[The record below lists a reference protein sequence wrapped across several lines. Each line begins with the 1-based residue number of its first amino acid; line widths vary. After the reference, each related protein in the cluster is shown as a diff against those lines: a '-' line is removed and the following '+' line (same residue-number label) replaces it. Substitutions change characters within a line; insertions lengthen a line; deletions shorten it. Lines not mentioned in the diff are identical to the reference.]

1 MRLKL
6 LIPRTFKLSFLSYL
20 KCMRWCILDSV
31 DKIIWIL
38 PFLSVLD
45 VISTLYVESLG
56 YSSVLYEAGFFARYF
71 VGAGLTYVY
80 IVIYLSSVS
89 IVAYVLW
96 YIKNKKLNSSVFFDK
111 VIFLILVGVACYIYV
126 RLTVAF
132 VGNFLLPYFVSGR
145 ASWFSINLLVY
156 LSTAFTLFFYLWRDV
171 IDWVRG
177 NDGEKE

>member
-1 MRLKL
+1 MKLRL
-6 LIPRTFKLSFLSYL
+6 LIPRTFKLSFPSYL
-20 KCMRWCILDSV
+20 KCMKWCILDRV

-56 YSSVLYEAGFFARYF
+56 YSLALYEAGFFAGYF

-96 YIKNKKLNSSVFFDK
+96 YIKNKKLHSTVFFDK
-111 VIFLILVGVACYIYV
+111 VIFLFLVAVAGYIYV
-126 RLTVAF
+126 RLTVTF
-132 VGNFLLPYFVSGR
+132 VGNFLLPFLVSGR
-145 ASWFSINLLVY
+145 VSWFSINLLVY

-177 NDGEKE
+177 NGGEKG